1 MKADALSRGRAP
13 AGALPRLR
21 ALLRRLGHPEEA
33 FPAVHVT
40 GSHGKSSVVA
50 FLEGIFV
57 AAGYRVGAFVPSSPA
72 SPVRIGGA
80 PVPPAALE
88 QALSRVEGAAMDG
101 TGPAERLAAAA
112 FSLFADAGI
121 EIAFVGAGTG
131 GRHDPANCL
140 PRRLLTAVTAVEED
154 RVDLFGPGCARPSWE
169 EARTASPGVPLLTV
183 ERRMETLAAFAETTK
198 EVGAAL
204 VLLDPEDLTPV
215 GLSWERAVWR
225 SREDPL
231 GLGEFE
237 TGPMGLYQR
246 GNLALALGTV
256 CELLG
261 GWDLPPGAIR
271 DGLARAELPVRFEV
285 VSRRPYVVLDAARN
299 PAAARSLI
307 GTLEA
312 LSGAGGER
320 ILLFGITRGQPV
332 RATAEALFPWFDR
345 VVLFSAEG
353 PDALPPQAL
362 LPQARRLGVRV
373 EIGGALAEVL
383 GERLGSAGEG
393 DLIVA
398 VGPKAALLEA
408 RGELGN
414 IVGRG

>member
-1 MKADALSRGRAP
+1 MKADALSRGHAP
-13 AGALPRLR
+13 AGALPRMR

-40 GSHGKSSVVA
+40 GSHGKSSVVG

-57 AAGYRVGAFVPSSPA
+57 AAGYRVGTFVPSFPT
-72 SPVRIGGA
+72 SPVRIGGE
-80 PVPPAALE
+80 PVPVPALE
-88 QALSRVEGAAMDG
+88 RVLSRVEGAATDG
-101 TGPAERLAAAA
+101 TSPAERLAAAA
-112 FSLFADAGI
+112 FSLFADVGV
-121 EIAFVGAGTG
+121 EIAFVGAGIG

-169 EARTASPGVPLLTV
+169 EARTASSGIPFLTV

-204 VLLDPEDLTPV
+204 VLLDPEDLSPV
-215 GLSWERAVWR
+215 GFSWERAVWR

-246 GNLALALGTV
+246 GNLALALGAV

-271 DGLARAELPVRFEV
+271 HGLARVELPVRFEV

-312 LSGAGGER
+312 LPGTGGRR

-332 RATAEALFPWFDR
+332 RATVEVLFPWFDH
-345 VVLFSAEG
+345 VVLLSIG
-353 PDALPPQAL
+353 GQDALPPQAL
-362 LPQARRLGVRV
+362 LPQARRLGVRA
-373 EIGGALAEVL
+373 EIGGPLPEAL
-383 GERLGSAGEG
+383 GDWLGSADEG

-398 VGPKAALLEA
+398 VGPKGALLEA
-408 RGELGN
+408 RGELGSV
-414 IVGRG
+414 VGRG